1 MSNNIDNIDDSH
13 ENKDY
18 GAQAMVDQ
26 LEVIIDDS
34 VNHSNEVFSKLDNI
48 LDIVSK
54 AQSSVLDNADALK
67 QVQESVFDI
76 MTVMQFQDMH
86 QQKIERV
93 INNLVVHLANDDV
106 VVVSKNHT
114 PSAKH
119 ISGDKDT
126 NDLVSDDELAQLIA
140 QMGGNK

>member
-1 MSNNIDNIDDSH
+1 
-13 ENKDY
+13 
-18 GAQAMVDQ
+18 
-26 LEVIIDDS
+26 
-34 VNHSNEVFSKLDNI
+34 
-48 LDIVSK
+48 
-54 AQSSVLDNADALK
+54 
-67 QVQESVFDI
+67 
-76 MTVMQFQDMH
+76 MH